1 MVSFI
6 ISEALDIP
14 GIRHAFFTRKGGV
27 SSGLYEALNG
37 GQGSSDDPEAVAENR
52 RLMASTLNVKPEN
65 FLSCYQIHSADIVTV
80 TTPWL
85 AADRPRA
92 DGMVTGKK
100 GIALAIATADCGPVL
115 FADRRAGVIGACHA
129 GWKGAFSGILEA
141 TILGMEALGSH
152 RKDIS
157 AVLGPTISQK
167 AYEVGPEFVARFLER
182 DPDFGRFFIPSEK
195 IGFSMFNLPG
205 FIRGQLLLTKI
216 GHFEDLC
223 RCTYENDQL
232 FFSYRRT
239 THRKEADYGRLLA
252 AITIMG

>member
-6 ISEALDIP
+6 SSETLAIP

-27 SSGLYEALNG
+27 SSGLYETLNG

-52 RLMASTLNVKPEN
+52 RLMASTLDVKPAN
-65 FLSCYQIHSADIVTV
+65 FLGCYQIHSADIITV

-85 AADRPRA
+85 VADRPRA
-92 DGMVTGKK
+92 DGMVTRER
-100 GIALAIATADCGPVL
+100 GIALAIGTADCGPVL
-115 FADRRAGVIGACHA
+115 FADGRAGIIGACHA

-167 AYEVGPEFVARFLER
+167 AYEVGPEFVERFLER
-182 DPDFGRFFIPSEK
+182 DTKFSRFFIPSEK
-195 IGFSMFNLPG
+195 FGFSMFNLPD
-205 FIRGQLLLTKI
+205 FIRYRLSRTNI
-216 GHFEDLC
+216 GHYEDLG

-232 FFSYRRT
+232 FFSYRRA
-239 THRKEADYGRLLA
+239 THRKEADYGRLIS
-252 AITIMG
+252 AITITG